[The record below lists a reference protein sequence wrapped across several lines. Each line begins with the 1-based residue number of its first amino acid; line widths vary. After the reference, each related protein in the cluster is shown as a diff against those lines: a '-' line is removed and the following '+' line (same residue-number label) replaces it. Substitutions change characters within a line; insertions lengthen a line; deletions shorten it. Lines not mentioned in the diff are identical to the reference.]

1 MNVLSKL
8 NPMTILSRTLVSA
21 LLCASVMTAGLAV
34 AAPASAQTLAS
45 EPAMRRTIYVPR
57 DKSLSY
63 RLDQAAAKIVV
74 AQPEIAKVTA
84 TSNSSFYVQG
94 MEFGSTNLLVYG
106 SGGRLLEVI
115 DIRVGFDAAS
125 LQHDLAN
132 AYPGEAIVVRN
143 LGESLMLSGEV
154 SNSGVQRRAEE
165 IAQRYAPDG
174 IISRL
179 SVRDAQQVVLEVRVL
194 EATRS
199 ALQDFGITAQIANNS
214 FSFASGSGLIGG
226 SSPTG
231 LLQLFGG
238 SGSTS
243 IDLALGALEEK
254 GVIRT
259 LARPNLVAISG
270 QKATF
275 HAGGEFPYPV
285 PQEDN
290 VVSLEFRKYGVELA
304 FLPLVLDNG
313 MIRLEVEPKVS
324 QLDFTNSLN
333 VQGFTVPGLIIRQ
346 TKTTVELR
354 GGESLSVGG
363 LFQRDYVNSLRQLP
377 GAGKLPIFGALF
389 RSSRWRQA
397 ETELVVIVTPR
408 FTTSADKAQAA
419 TMHAPPGREPSAAN
433 LILNGKSLDKPL
445 TREEGR

>member
-1 MNVLSKL
+1 MSI
-8 NPMTILSRTLVSA
+8 MSRTLVSA
-21 LLCASVMTAGLAV
+21 FLCASVLAAGLASATP
-34 AAPASAQTLAS
+34 AAAQTLAS
-45 EPAMRRTIYVPR
+45 EQALRRTIYVPR

-63 RLDQAAAKIVV
+63 RLGHAAAKIVV

-84 TSNSSFYVQG
+84 TSESSFYVQG

-125 LQHDLAN
+125 LQHDLSN
-132 AYPGEAIVVRN
+132 AYPGEPIVVRN

-165 IAQRYAPDG
+165 IAQRYAPDSV
-174 IISRL
+174 ISRL

-194 EATRS
+194 EASRS
-199 ALQDFGITAQIANNS
+199 ALQDVGFTANIANNS
-214 FSFASGSGLIGG
+214 FNFATGNGLIGA
-226 SSPTG
+226 SPPTG

-238 SGSTS
+238 SGNTT
-243 IDLALGALEEK
+243 IDTALGALEEK

-275 HAGGEFPYPV
+275 HAGGEYPYPV
-285 PQEDN
+285 PQRDN
-290 VVSLEFRKYGVELA
+290 LVSLEFRKYGVELN
-304 FLPLVLDNG
+304 FIPLVLDNG

-324 QLDFTNSLN
+324 QLDFTNSLR
-333 VQGFTVPGLIIRQ
+333 VSGFTVPGLIIRQ

-363 LFQRDYVNSLRQLP
+363 LFQRDYSNAMRQVP
-377 GAGKLPIFGALF
+377 GADRVPVLGALF
-389 RSSRWRQA
+389 RSSRWKQA
-397 ETELVVIVTPR
+397 ETELIVIVTPR
-408 FTTSADKAQAA
+408 FTTPDDKLKAAA
-419 TMHAPPGREPSAAN
+419 TVAPPGKEPSAAA
-433 LILNGKSLDKPL
+433 LIFNGKSLDRPL